1 MLRVKA
7 LALLLA
13 ALCLITTPALS
24 EKLYK
29 LKEFK
34 PDVSYTAAA
43 YSVSFLAKE
52 IEAASYDANGH
63 LGYILVASDSADN
76 LVISTWQS
84 NVEIPKDFI
93 DRGKARSVSIAK
105 IDNTHFITPII
116 DADNKLRVML
126 WKITGNGTITY
137 RGFRSGPEVTE
148 VTSASSG
155 SAAMVVAQRKNGTL
169 FAQAFKLKQAKD
181 IPTEKALDRR
191 GIYEFAGSADQLALS
206 DGTANLLAFRDDDG
220 KLRVT
225 RLRKRQ
231 NASMIERGPTL
242 VSMGQ
247 IQKAAITAADGT
259 PNGRWTTLSTSK
271 GPSEFKTGHRCLGQ
285 TIHKEPHG
293 RGKLIEWDIGTDG
306 TQYLRRRAEREFQG
320 SGGVA
325 KEVAVEV
332 ISNGNYLVSSHLGF
346 DTFCKRNPKNRGK
359 QRMEVHLWDHAG
371 TTYDKD
377 ASGRIN
383 GKYYD
388 VALAEFHPIQNYDAN
403 FVVALIGENQQVK
416 LSIWGVK

>member
-1 MLRVKA
+1 MMRIKA
-7 LALLLA
+7 LALLA
-13 ALCLITTPALS
+13 AYCLCITPALS
-24 EKLYK
+24 DKLHK

-34 PDVSYTAAA
+34 PDVSYTAAS
-43 YSVSFLAKE
+43 YSMDFLANE
-52 IEAASYDANGH
+52 IVAESYDANGH
-63 LGYILVASDSADN
+63 PGYILVASDSADN

-84 NVEIPKDFI
+84 DVATPVDLV

-105 IDNTHFITPII
+105 IDDTHFITPII
-116 DADNKLRVML
+116 DGDNKLRVML
-126 WKITGNGTITY
+126 WEITGNGTITL
-137 RGFRSGPEVTE
+137 RDHDVGPLITE
-148 VTSASSG
+148 VTSANSG
-155 SAAMVVAQRKNGTL
+155 SAAMILAQRANGTL
-169 FAQAFKLKQAKD
+169 FARTYKLKRAGN
-181 IPTEKALDRR
+181 TSNMALDHK
-191 GIYEFAGSADQLALS
+191 GTFNFQGSADQLVLS
-206 DGTANLLAFRDDDG
+206 DGSVNLAAFRDDDG

-231 NASMIERGPTL
+231 DATVIERGHTA
-242 VSMGQ
+242 VSLGG
-247 IQKAAITAADGT
+247 IQKAAIATADGS
-259 PNGRWTTLSTSK
+259 PNGRWITLTTSR
-271 GPSEFKTGHRCLGQ
+271 GPSEFKTGHRCLGR

-306 TQYLRRRAEREFQG
+306 TQNVRRGADREFQG

-332 ISNGNYLVSSHLGF
+332 IGNGNFLVSSHLGF

-359 QRMEVHLWDHAG
+359 QRMEVHLWKHAG
-371 TTYDKD
+371 TTYNKD

-388 VALAEFHPIQNYDAN
+388 VSIAEFHPIRNYDAN

>member
-1 MLRVKA
+1 MMRIKA
-7 LALLLA
+7 LALLA
-13 ALCLITTPALS
+13 AYCLCITPALS

-34 PDVSYTAAA
+34 PDVSYIATS
-43 YSVSFLAKE
+43 YSFPFLANE
-52 IEAASYDANGH
+52 IVAESYDANGH
-63 LGYILVASDSADN
+63 PGYILVASDSADN
-76 LVISTWQS
+76 FVISTWQS
-84 NVEIPKDFI
+84 DVATPVDLV
-93 DRGKARSVSIAK
+93 DRSKARSVSIAR
-105 IDNTHFITPII
+105 IDDTHFITPII
-116 DADNKLRVML
+116 DGDNKLRVML

-169 FAQAFKLKQAKD
+169 FAQAFKLKQAED
-181 IPTEKALDRR
+181 IPTEKALHRR
-191 GIYEFAGSADQLALS
+191 GIYEFAGNADQLALS
-206 DGTANLLAFRDDDG
+206 DGTANLLAFRDSDG
-220 KLRVT
+220 KLRIT

-231 NASMIERGPTL
+231 DATVIERGPTW
-242 VSMGQ
+242 VAGA
-247 IQKAAITAADGT
+247 IQKATITAADGS
-259 PNGRWTTLSTSK
+259 PNGRWITLTTSE

-306 TQYLRRRAEREFQG
+306 TQFLRRGADREFQG

-332 ISNGNYLVSSHLGF
+332 IGNGNYLVSSHLGF

-388 VALAEFHPIQNYDAN
+388 VSIAEFHPIRNYDAN

>member
-34 PDVSYTAAA
+34 PDVSYTAAS

-105 IDNTHFITPII
+105 IDNTHFITPVI
-116 DADNKLRVML
+116 DGSNKLRVIL

-169 FAQAFKLKQAKD
+169 FAQAFKLKQAED

-191 GIYEFAGSADQLALS
+191 GIYEFAGSATQLTMS
-206 DGTANLLAFRDDDG
+206 DGTANLLAFRDEDG

-231 NASMIERGPTL
+231 NASVIERGPTL

-259 PNGRWTTLSTSK
+259 PNGRWITLSTSK

-293 RGKLIEWDIGTDG
+293 RGKLIEWDIGTDS

-388 VALAEFHPIQNYDAN
+388 VAIAEFRPIQNYNAN

>member
-7 LALLLA
+7 LVLLVV
-13 ALCLITTPALS
+13 LCLGTSPALA

-34 PDVSYTAAA
+34 PDVSYIETS
-43 YSVSFLAKE
+43 YSFPFLAKE

-63 LGYILVASDSADN
+63 LGYILVVSDSADN
-76 LVISTWQS
+76 LVISTWHS
-84 NVEIPKDFI
+84 NAETPEYLVN
-93 DRGKARSVSIAK
+93 RGKAHSVSIAK
-105 IDNTHFITPII
+105 IDNTHFITPVI
-116 DADNKLRVML
+116 DGSNKLRVIL

-169 FAQAFKLKQAKD
+169 FAQAFKLKQAED

-191 GIYEFAGSADQLALS
+191 GIYNFTGSASQLTMS
-206 DGTANLLAFRDDDG
+206 DGTANLLAFRDEDG

-231 NASMIERGPTL
+231 NASVIERGPTL

-259 PNGRWTTLSTSK
+259 PNGRWITLSTSK
-271 GPSEFKTGHRCLGQ
+271 DP
-285 TIHKEPHG
+285 
-293 RGKLIEWDIGTDG
+293 
-306 TQYLRRRAEREFQG
+306 G
-320 SGGVA
+320 SSKPG
-325 KEVAVEV
+325 
-332 ISNGNYLVSSHLGF
+332 I
-346 DTFCKRNPKNRGK
+346 
-359 QRMEVHLWDHAG
+359 
-371 TTYDKD
+371 D
-377 ASGRIN
+377 A
-383 GKYYD
+383 
-388 VALAEFHPIQNYDAN
+388 
-403 FVVALIGENQQVK
+403 
-416 LSIWGVK
+416 

>member
-1 MLRVKA
+1 MFKAKA
-7 LALLLA
+7 LALLA
-13 ALCLITTPALS
+13 ALCLCATSAFSAALH
-24 EKLYK
+24 KLE
-29 LKEFK
+29 EFK
-34 PDVSYTAAA
+34 PHVSYEKTS
-43 YSVSFLAKE
+43 YTFPFLAKE
-52 IEAASYDANGH
+52 IEAASYDANGS

-84 NVEIPKDFI
+84 NVTTPVDLVN
-93 DRGKARSVSIAK
+93 RGKARSVSVAK
-105 IDNTHFITPII
+105 IDDTHFITPVI
-116 DADNKLRVML
+116 DGGNKLRVIL

-137 RGFRSGPEVTE
+137 RSFLPGPEVTE

-169 FAQAFKLKQAKD
+169 FARAYKLKNANNS
-181 IPTEKALDRR
+181 PEKVLDEK
-191 GIYEFAGSADQLALS
+191 GTYNFLGSADQLTMS
-206 DGTANLLAFRDDDG
+206 DGTANLLAFRDGDG

-231 NASMIERGPTL
+231 NASVIERGPTL

-259 PNGRWTTLSTSK
+259 PNGRWITLSTSK
-271 GPSEFKTGHRCLGQ
+271 GPSEFKTGHKCLGQ

-332 ISNGNYLVSSHLGF
+332 IGNGNYLVSSHLGF

-377 ASGRIN
+377 TSGRIN

-388 VALAEFHPIQNYDAN
+388 VAIAEFRPIQNYNAN

-416 LSIWGVK
+416 LTIWGVK